1 MMKKTKIPFCDFSL
15 LKKINSFY
23 LGKIDKIITWS
34 RRSVI
39 LPRFVGLTIFVHNG
53 KNHIPVRISE
63 NMVGHKLGE
72 FSLTRT
78 FRGHPKKK
86 QTMRKKVNKKK

>member
-1 MMKKTKIPFCDFSL
+1 MEKKIKLPFCEFSL
-15 LKKINSFY
+15 LKKINNFY
-23 LGKIDKIITWS
+23 LGKIEKVITWS

-53 KNHIPVRISE
+53 KKHIPVKISE

-78 FRGHPKKK
+78 FKGHPKKT
-86 QTMRKKVNKKK
+86 QINIKKKTK

>member
-1 MMKKTKIPFCDFSL
+1 MKKKIKIPFCELSL
-15 LKKINSFY
+15 LKKINNFY
-23 LGKIDKIITWS
+23 LGKIDKILTWS

-39 LPRFVGLTIFVHNG
+39 LPRFIGLTIFVHNG
-53 KNHIPVRISE
+53 RSHIPVRINE

-86 QTMRKKVNKKK
+86 RQNEKKGKKK